1 MDFSCISEKKILA
14 RRIRNIFHQIE
25 MLFSEFQKE
34 RENFGFDDS
43 KPDEQEEQKAE
54 NFAE

>member
-1 MDFSCISEKKILA
+1 MA
-14 RRIRNIFHQIE
+14 RRIRNIFHQIAN
-25 MLFSEFQKE
+25 FSEFQKE